1 MLIIFVSFLIIALV
15 LTFDI
20 YSDTKLFKDLLISS
34 LLAFGNL
41 LFISFLLIYLLKFNK
56 LTINLIIVLLFFI
69 NASFI
74 ASKRYIFNFYN
85 FASIFFSIFIT
96 ASIILTLLYIA
107 GILKL
112 TANSLIPIAGMITA
126 AGMRA
131 IVLSLSYYK
140 SKLKDLEEVI
150 LNFFAIGASKKEVFK
165 WLFKDIL
172 NNTTVVIR
180 DMLKAAGIVHIPGVM
195 VGLLIAG
202 IFPIKAAIIQFAL
215 LSSMLFM
222 FVFAPTISMNL
233 IIKKE
238 FKYI

>member
-96 ASIILTLLYIA
+96 TSIILTLLYIA